1 MIPLNRIKSFLEFL
15 KEPLLAV
22 LAALLISQFLIM
34 HTRIPSGSMI
44 PTINKGDHLIVN
56 LIPNY
61 YRLPD
66 RGEVVVFE
74 YNGENLIK
82 RVIGLPG
89 DEIDLVEGKVYI
101 NGEEVDETAYILT
114 LNSTREY
121 VGSEVEFPYIVPE
134 NQYFMMGDNREGSAD
149 SRIFGAISKEKL
161 LAIGALKIYP
171 LQEIGILK

>member
-1 MIPLNRIKSFLEFL
+1 MLKVKNFLEFI

-22 LAALLISQFLIM
+22 LAALLISQFLMM

-56 LIPNY
+56 LIPSY
-61 YRLPD
+61 YRVPD

-89 DEIDLVEGKVYI
+89 DIIDLRDGKVYI
-101 NGEEVDETAYILT
+101 NGEELDEIAYIRT
-114 LNSTREY
+114 FNSTREY
-121 VGSEVEFPYIVPE
+121 VGSSIEFPYTVPE
-134 NQYFMMGDNREGSAD
+134 GCYFMMGDNREGSAD
-149 SRIFGAISKEKL
+149 SRIFGAIPKEKII
-161 LAIGALKIYP
+161 AIGAFKIYP
-171 LQEIGILK
+171 LDQIGVLR

>member
-1 MIPLNRIKSFLEFL
+1 MIPLNRVKSFLEFL

-101 NGEEVDETAYILT
+101 NGEEVDETAYIRT

>member
-1 MIPLNRIKSFLEFL
+1 MIILIKFKNFFEFI

-61 YRLPD
+61 YREPK
-66 RGEVVVFE
+66 RGEIVVFE

-82 RVIGLPG
+82 RVIGMPG
-89 DEIDLVEGKVYI
+89 DEIDLIDGKVYI
-101 NGEEVDETAYILT
+101 NKEEIDETAYIHT
-114 LNSTREY
+114 FNSTREY
-121 VGSEVEFPYIVPE
+121 VGSEVDFPYIVPE
-134 NQYFMMGDNREGSAD
+134 NSYFMMGDNREGSAD
-149 SRIFGAISKEKL
+149 SRIFGSISKDKII
-161 LAIGALKIYP
+161 AIGAFKIYP
-171 LQEIGILK
+171 LQAIGVLK